1 MCSSNNNSNR
11 VIVIDDD
18 DTDVVFLQRAMA
30 KVDENVELVHISE
43 TEGIE
48 KKLEEENAS
57 CILLDLKMPKED
69 GFSILKR
76 IRENA
81 LLKLCPVVIFSS
93 SSNPSDIRACYET
106 GANAYTVKPS
116 SIADY
121 DKFARK
127 FLCFWLNMARLPG

>member
-1 MCSSNNNSNR
+1 MQKRNSSNR

-18 DTDVVFLQRAMA
+18 VTDVSFLERAVR
-30 KVDENVELVHISE
+30 KFDKNIDLVHICE

-48 KKLEEENAS
+48 EKLEQESVS

-69 GFSILKR
+69 GFSVLKR
-76 IRENA
+76 IRKNA

-93 SSNPSDIRACYET
+93 SLNPSDIRSCYES

-116 SIADY
+116 SIAEY
-121 DKFARK
+121 ENFAQN
-127 FLCFWLNMARLPG
+127 FLCFWLKEVRLPS

>member
-1 MCSSNNNSNR
+1 MERNGTVNR

-18 DTDVVFLQRAMA
+18 ETDVTFLQRAIT
-30 KVDENVELVHISE
+30 KYDKNIKLILISE
-43 TEGIE
+43 TDGIE
-48 KKLEEENAS
+48 KKLEQENAS

-69 GFSILKR
+69 GFSVLQR
-76 IRENA
+76 IRQNA

-116 SIADY
+116 SIAEY
-121 DKFARK
+121 ESFARN
-127 FLCFWLNMARLPG
+127 FLCFWLKVARLPH